1 MSQYSPSRFEKE
13 LDSLYQQFNMSL
25 EEMSIS
31 YPSYKLAINKT
42 IFPKDKQ
49 VFTSIQANLF
59 EQQQL
64 LIRSSEKNQQQLDKL
79 NELITTINAENS
91 TFMNRLNTFGSAD
104 LAAEGE
110 LKFQQV
116 LYNELYIQNI
126 ILVLLVLLYAGI
138 FIKKSTKSTKST

>member
-1 MSQYSPSRFEKE
+1 
-13 LDSLYQQFNMSL
+13 MSL
-25 EEMSIS
+25 DEMSIS

-64 LIRSSEKNQQQLDKL
+64 LLRSAETNKQQLDKL
-79 NELITTINAENS
+79 NDLITAVNAENS
-91 TFMNRLNTFGSAD
+91 KFMNILNTFGSAD

-126 ILVLLVLLYAGI
+126 ILILLIFLFIGI
-138 FIKKSTKSTKST
+138 FIKKKY